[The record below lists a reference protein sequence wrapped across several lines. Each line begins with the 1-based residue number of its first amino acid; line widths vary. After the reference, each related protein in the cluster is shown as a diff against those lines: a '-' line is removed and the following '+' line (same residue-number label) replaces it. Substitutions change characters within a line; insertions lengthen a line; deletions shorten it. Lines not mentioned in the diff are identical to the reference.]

1 MRLCQA
7 PVYEIRGLAQAP
19 LQHLSIYYIVSDMK
33 YLQLTG
39 LILCAVSFAGC
50 ETTQNAGSGNTE
62 VKRIAALNERR
73 QEEAHMDESQKN
85 LWNAQQD
92 ILNRDGDPT
101 VRPTP

>member
-1 MRLCQA
+1 
-7 PVYEIRGLAQAP
+7 
-19 LQHLSIYYIVSDMK
+19 
-33 YLQLTG
+33 
-39 LILCAVSFAGC
+39 
-50 ETTQNAGSGNTE
+50 
-62 VKRIAALNERR
+62 VKRIAALDERR